1 MGGTQAWG
9 QVGNQKVL
17 SERRRRGSCISGGE
31 PPHPRLGADTLGKA
45 QVAQVA
51 SLRLSGAI
59 PGGPR
64 PRGQCSDRPSA
75 PAKAS
80 AAFRAHV
87 TGEPPS
93 PGGSLWWRRCS
104 HCRVWG
110 CPGGAETPGSIPRLW
125 EPQTDLS
132 EGLFDVLPHG
142 VRRLWLSHGPLTERE
157 VQPQA
162 GERHAQRVP
171 HRAQHVGEQVAE
183 A

>member
-1 MGGTQAWG
+1 MG
-9 QVGNQKVL
+9 
-17 SERRRRGSCISGGE
+17 RDRG
-31 PPHPRLGADTLGKA
+31 
-45 QVAQVA
+45 
-51 SLRLSGAI
+51 
-59 PGGPR
+59 
-64 PRGQCSDRPSA
+64 
-75 PAKAS
+75 AS
-80 AAFRAHV
+80 AQIDRQLRQRPVLPSGH
-87 TGEPPS
+87 TSQESPPS

-132 EGLFDVLPHG
+132 EGLFDVLLHG